1 MPIASGVRWT
11 PHRTSSEIVR
21 HAVPELNPM
30 ALSRFS
36 EPIRPMALGDMRANG
51 IHSLA
56 VSCRKCWHE
65 VVIDAAPWPDETPLR
80 SLGPRMVC
88 TNCGVAGA
96 DVRPNRERQSA

>member
-1 MPIASGVRWT
+1 MPITNGVRCT
-11 PHRTSSEIVR
+11 PRRTSSGIVR
-21 HAVPELNPM
+21 RAVPELNWM
-30 ALSRFS
+30 ASSRFS

-65 VVIDAAPWPDETPLR
+65 VVIDAAPWPDETPLP
-80 SLGPRMVC
+80 SLGPGMVC

-96 DVRPNRERQSA
+96 DVRPNREQRSA